1 MDSGLTVRTT
11 GSASQT
17 SHAPAPARQAVATDL
32 ASSQTVTA
40 ATGAANARN
49 DSGQAHLSDPS
60 RMPSVILDAQSRE
73 IIDRGTSAPSRRVV
87 RQMPEI
93 AARRLKAYTRSAK
106 HNSDS
111 DALDG
116 HADIEV

>member
-17 SHAPAPARQAVATDL
+17 SHAPTPTRQAVATDL

-40 ATGAANARN
+40 ATSAANARN
-49 DSGQAHLSDPS
+49 DTGQAHLSDPS

-73 IIDRGTSAPSRRVV
+73 IIDRSTSAPSPSRRH
-87 RQMPEI
+87 
-93 AARRLKAYTRSAK
+93 ASGRRTCCRGSWRSLRPTR
-106 HNSDS
+106 
-111 DALDG
+111 G
-116 HADIEV
+116 W

>member
-17 SHAPAPARQAVATDL
+17 SHAPTPTRQAVATDL

-49 DSGQAHLSDPS
+49 DSGQAHL
-60 RMPSVILDAQSRE
+60 PSVILDAQSRE
-73 IIDRGTSAPSRRVV
+73 IIDRSTSAPSRRVV

-106 HNSDS
+106 HNGE
-111 DALDG
+111 ALDG